1 MSHSPATRSRETS
14 YPSRALPAAAQL
26 HQSADDE
33 HGKGAATAPRRVPS
47 PPPRHQPAPTTLE
60 TSVTTPHPLPDQW
73 AINVHPV
80 ANLVIL
86 TLLDA
91 DGAHREIGFHPLTA
105 PGTAKRAVH
114 ALAEITDSELRASAQ
129 KLIDSFYQRTAQA
142 KANADAF
149 GTAVPDQQHLFDRL
163 RSELP
168 GTPVDLGIDDEALTI
183 VLKLTAA
190 GPTAGALLALI
201 ARWPGTTSPTGL
213 AYGVTQD
220 LADDGTL
227 TVTFDQPHAEK
238 FLTWYRAQP

>member
-14 YPSRALPAAAQL
+14 YPSRAPTAAAQL
-26 HQSADDE
+26 HQSTDDE
-33 HGKGAATAPRRVPS
+33 HGKGAATAPRRVPP
-47 PPPRHQPAPTTLE
+47 PPPRYHPAPTTLE
-60 TSVTTPHPLPDQW
+60 ASVTIPHPLPDRW
-73 AINVHPV
+73 AINVNPV
-80 ANLVIL
+80 ANLAIL

-91 DGAHREIGFHPLTA
+91 DGAHRNIGFHPLAA

-114 ALAEITDSELRASAQ
+114 ALTEITDPELRASAQ
-129 KLIDSFYQRTAQA
+129 KLIDTFYQRTAQA
-142 KANADAF
+142 QANADAF

-168 GTPVDLGIDDEALTI
+168 GTSVDLGIDDEALTI

-190 GPTAGALLALI
+190 GLFTLI
-201 ARWPGTTSPTGL
+201 NRWPGTTSPTGL
-213 AYGVTQD
+213 AYGVAQD

-238 FLTWYRAQP
+238 FLTWYRDQP